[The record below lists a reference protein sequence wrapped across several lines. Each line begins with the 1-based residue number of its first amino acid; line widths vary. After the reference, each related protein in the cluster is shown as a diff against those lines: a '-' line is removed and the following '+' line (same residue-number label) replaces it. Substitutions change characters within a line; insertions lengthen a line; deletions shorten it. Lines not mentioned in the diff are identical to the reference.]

1 MHPVIKIQ
9 RIWRG
14 FIVRKKINNF
24 KDQESH
30 KAKIRALVFFEWKKY
45 TSIQLKLKKLLV
57 KYKIRLSFK
66 PTKSDIRKKM
76 IELARH
82 AKAKVLHR
90 KEGNEK

>member
-9 RIWRG
+9 RLWRG
-14 FIVRKKINNF
+14 YIVRKKIDNF
-24 KDQESH
+24 KDQESQ
-30 KAKIRALVFFEWKKY
+30 KAKIKALVFFEWKKC
-45 TSIQLKLKKLLV
+45 TSLKLKLKKLLV

-66 PTKSDIRKKM
+66 PTKTDIRKKM

-90 KEGNEK
+90 KEGS